1 MVIYQTHWTSLLYV
15 TEQLH
20 CIVYNL
26 ELTLR
31 QWSDLLTI
39 FPTRWHLKVLNYV
52 CFLTYTC
59 EWYAQDSLKK
69 YPDSYLSSWQQV
81 TRSCASISNDLP
93 CLEIHRF
100 VNTPFSQIV
109 ILRKLTISWFMWGAL
124 NPVIY
129 SMLFQS
135 PQKVYMIKH
144 LSVMPIYL
152 WNIILSVC
160 LENQLYSS
168 YFLLFYF
175 ENKFNFFSRDEQ
187 EQVFLLFF

>member
-1 MVIYQTHWTSLLYV
+1 M
-15 TEQLH
+15 
-20 CIVYNL
+20 YNH

-52 CFLTYTC
+52 CFLTFTC

-81 TRSCASISNDLP
+81 TRPCASISNDLP

-109 ILRKLTISWFMWGAL
+109 ILRKQTISFILVGCFEPS
-124 NPVIY
+124 NF
-129 SMLFQS
+129 SMLFHS
-135 PQKVYMIKH
+135 PQKVYMIEH

-152 WNIILSVC
+152 
-160 LENQLYSS
+160 
-168 YFLLFYF
+168 
-175 ENKFNFFSRDEQ
+175 
-187 EQVFLLFF
+187 